1 MDMDGPEVQ
10 QTGVP
15 QRDLRGTRP
24 AANDIHQASP
34 PMCIAP
40 GPKAVSYRG
49 KRTGLRHGHE
59 ADTGHRGVHQELH
72 PSALRIYNISE
83 LVLMI
88 VWARLLAEV
97 MKART
102 RHHSCLDR
110 GIPHYR
116 VDEPGLAP
124 VAAAFHKV

>member
-34 PMCIAP
+34 PMCIAS
-40 GPKAVSYRG
+40 GPKAVSHRG
-49 KRTGLRHGHE
+49 KWTCRRHGHK
-59 ADTGHRGVHQELH
+59 ADIGRRSVHQELH
-72 PSALRIYNISE
+72 PPALRVYNVGK

-88 VWARLLAEV
+88 VWARLLAGV

-102 RHHSCLDR
+102 RHHSCLGR

>member
-49 KRTGLRHGHE
+49 KRAGLRHGHE

-72 PSALRIYNISE
+72 PPALRIYNVSE

-88 VWARLLAEV
+88 VWARLLAKV

-116 VDEPGLAP
+116 VDEPRLAP